1 MSVNRMIVVPHYV
14 VSIAPSRWML
24 AILISFSV
32 LSGCSSSNLEST
44 PALQIPTYISHSPE
58 WAKSAIW
65 YQIFPERFRNG
76 DPTNDPTPT
85 TLEGTWPYAKPE
97 GWQISPWS
105 SDWYEMQP
113 WEKATGEDF
122 WYNSQ
127 LRRYGGDLQGVMD
140 KLDYISEL
148 GINAIYLNPIFES
161 PSLHK
166 YGCSMWHHVDNNFG
180 PDPAGDEALWKME
193 NPADPETWQWTSAD
207 SLFLN
212 LIEQAHSRNIRVI
225 IDGVFNHTGIPFWA
239 FDKIREKG
247 PASEYADWFTIL
259 SYDDPAT
266 PEDEFDWQGWYG
278 VKDLPELA
286 EDEHGPVD
294 GAQQH
299 IHAVVKR
306 WMDPNGD
313 GDPSDGIDGWRL
325 DVAEMVAKDFWRTFR
340 VWCRDINPESYMVG
354 EVWWENF
361 QENKMVNASPWLQG
375 DIFDAVMNYRTG
387 DALFRGMIDEKWQV
401 SPAKMD
407 ELLAQVRNEYPQEKQ
422 YTLMSNLDSH
432 DTERIASAVSN
443 PDRAIDHNANSRD
456 HQDFF
461 LGKPSPEQQALQ
473 RVMLTF
479 QFAYIGAPFVYYG
492 DEVGM
497 WGADD
502 PDCRKPMIWDD
513 LAYDDEVT
521 HPHGLPYGPYKISKD
536 EKLFE
541 FYRSLIQI
549 RKSEA
554 SLNHGDY
561 TTVLAEGDGHFAFQ
575 RSFESER
582 ILAVFNYGA
591 SKCTPGR
598 EIFGTVGMNQWQLLL
613 DSNSSNS
620 SEISSN
626 SARIYKLRAP

>member
-1 MSVNRMIVVPHYV
+1 MISATHYNFSMATNRWIFV
-14 VSIAPSRWML
+14 
-24 AILISFSV
+24 ILIVSFM
-32 LSGCSSSNLEST
+32 LIGCGPSSPEST
-44 PALQIPTYISHSPE
+44 PSTEHPTDISHSPE

-76 DPTNDPTPT
+76 DPTNDPTAA
-85 TLEGTWPYAKPE
+85 TLEGTWPYAIPE

-105 SDWYEMQP
+105 SDWYKLQP

-140 KLDYISEL
+140 KLDYLSDL

-180 PDPAGDEALWKME
+180 PDPVGDETLWKME
-193 NPADPETWQWTSAD
+193 NPADPETWKWTAAD
-207 SLFLN
+207 SLFLK
-212 LIEQAHSRNIRVI
+212 LIDQAHSRDIRVI

-239 FDKIREKG
+239 FDKIRETG

-286 EDEHGPVD
+286 EDAHGPVA
-294 GAQQH
+294 GAKQH

-306 WMDPNGD
+306 WMDPDGD

-325 DVAEMVAKDFWRTFR
+325 DVAEMVAKDFWREFR
-340 VWCRDINPESYMVG
+340 VWCREINPESYLVG

-361 QENKMVNASPWLQG
+361 QENKMVNAAPWLQG

-401 SPAKMD
+401 SAEKMD
-407 ELLAQVRNEYPQEKQ
+407 VLLAQVRNEYPVDKQ
-422 YTLMSNLDSH
+422 YVLMSNLDSH

-443 PDRAIDHNANSRD
+443 PDRAIDHNASSRD
-456 HQDFF
+456 HKEFF

-479 QFAYIGAPFVYYG
+479 QFAYVGAPFVYYG

-502 PDCRKPMIWDD
+502 PDCRKPMVWDD
-513 LAYDDEVT
+513 IAYEAEIT
-521 HPHGLPYGPYKISKD
+521 QPYGLPYGPYEISQD

-541 FYRSLIQI
+541 FYRRLIQV
-549 RKSEA
+549 RRSEP

-561 TTVLAEGDGHFAFQ
+561 KTVIAEGDGHFAFE
-575 RSFESER
+575 RSFEGET
-582 ILAVFNYGA
+582 ILAAFNYG
-591 SKCTPGR
+591 SVDWTPGR
-598 EIFGTVGMNQWQLLL
+598 EVFGDKRDGVWLLLL
-613 DSNSSNS
+613 DSNGAIDTTLSSK
-620 SEISSN
+620 
-626 SARIYKLRAP
+626 SARIYKYKAS